1 MDLEIIKTKF
11 LKNEELSHEEVLLV
25 LEDMIETVL
34 GNGKFDNKMN
44 AFYTSHNYSLIL
56 ATILENKIEVPSDL
70 DFKLE
75 NVNRFAKK
83 EHIKNAQ
90 IARNLGVFLIAFS
103 IIYYFLTDGQI
114 MRYSIIVL
122 VVGLLFLFKGV
133 DKLKKLR

>member
-56 ATILENKIEVPSDL
+56 ATILENKIEVSSDL

-114 MRYSIIVL
+114 MHYSIIVL